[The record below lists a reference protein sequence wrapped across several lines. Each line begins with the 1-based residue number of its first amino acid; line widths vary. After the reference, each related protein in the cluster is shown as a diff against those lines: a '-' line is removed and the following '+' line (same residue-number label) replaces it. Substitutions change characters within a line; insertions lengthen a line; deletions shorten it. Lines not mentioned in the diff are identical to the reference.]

1 MKKKN
6 LFMALAA
13 LFVLAF
19 ASCNNE
25 PEITGPGIDDGGN
38 DKQPT
43 EGIFSWEF
51 STSFGEFTTQ
61 DVLGAESWMIDYQTA
76 KMTGYIN
83 ATKENRANEDWLIS
97 PEIKLEN
104 VTAAKLKMEY
114 VAQYFDNLSADIT
127 VWVSEN
133 YTEGAPSTAQWTEV
147 KPASALVE
155 GTDWNTFATTE
166 YSLTSY
172 VGKTI
177 RFAIKYVSTDTKAGT
192 IEVKSVAVEEG
203 EASGSGDVEEPEI
216 PTEVTGQGTKEN
228 PYTANDVIA
237 LNSTVIGP
245 FYVKGY
251 IVGQVKGMSM
261 NESSVETAAPF
272 STYDE
277 TVTYNTNILIASNPD
292 ETNMDLMVPV
302 QLPSGDLRTAL
313 NLPENGDMLKKEV
326 LLYGNLEKYFG
337 AAGVKSP
344 TYAVVDGTEYGSE
357 PVIVDPDEQIYAESF
372 AEGQGDFT
380 IVDVLLPAGAQHI
393 WYYNEQYKQMAASGY
408 VNGASQNAES
418 WLISPALDLS
428 AKTSAIF
435 TFEHAGKQFGAP
447 VTNLTIQVSTTYNGG
462 EINAADWTELAIPNH
477 LAGETNTFK
486 SAGDIDLSKYCG
498 NSNVRVAFKYT
509 STTSGSGN
517 WYVKNVVVRE

>member
-25 PEITGPGIDDGGN
+25 PEITGPGIDDGD
-38 DKQPT
+38 DKPQPT

-61 DVLGAESWMIDYQTA
+61 DVLGAESWMIDFETA
-76 KMTGYIN
+76 KMTGYVDDTN
-83 ATKENRANEDWLIS
+83 KANEDWLIS
-97 PEIKLEN
+97 PAITLGEIS
-104 VTAAKLKMEY
+104 AAKLKMEY
-114 VAQYFDNLSADIT
+114 IARYFASLDTDIT

-326 LLYGNLEKYFG
+326 LLYGNLEAYFRVP
-337 AAGVKSP
+337 GVKSP
-344 TYAVVDGTEYGSE
+344 TYAVVDGVEYGLDPGE
-357 PVIVDPDEQIYAESF
+357 PIVEPEATPATVAEFIAAPESDEVYYELTGTISAGQGTINTTYGNFDLVDETGSVYVYGLTATYIPAGGANDKSF
-372 AEGQGDFT
+372 ASLGLKEGDNIT
-380 IVDVLLPAGAQHI
+380 IR
-393 WYYNEQYKQMAASGY
+393 GY
-408 VNGASQNAES
+408 RGS
-418 WLISPALDLS
+418 
-428 AKTSAIF
+428 
-435 TFEHAGKQFGAP
+435 
-447 VTNLTIQVSTTYNGG
+447 YNGKIEVMG
-462 EINAADWTELAIPNH
+462 AY
-477 LAGETNTFK
+477 F
-486 SAGDIDLSKYCG
+486 
-498 NSNVRVAFKYT
+498 
-509 STTSGSGN
+509 
-517 WYVKNVVVRE
+517 VKKN

>member
-1 MKKKN
+1 MKKKS

-25 PEITGPGIDDGGN
+25 PEITGPGIDDGD
-38 DKQPT
+38 DKPQPT

-61 DVLGAESWMIDYQTA
+61 DVLGAESWMIDFKTA
-76 KMTGYIN
+76 KMTGYVDN
-83 ATKENRANEDWLIS
+83 TNKANEDWLIS
-97 PEIKLEN
+97 PAIKLEN
-104 VTAAKLKMEY
+104 VTTAKLKMEY
-114 VAQYFDNLSADIT
+114 IARYFANLASDIT
-127 VWVSEN
+127 VQVSEN
-133 YTEGAPSTAQWTEV
+133 YSEGAPSTAQWTEV
-147 KPASALVE
+147 KPASALVS
-155 GTDWNTFATTE
+155 GADWTNFSTTE
-166 YSLTSY
+166 YSLTPY

-177 RFAIKYVSTDTKAGT
+177 RFAIKYVSNDTKAGT
-192 IEVKSVAVEEG
+192 IEVKSVKVEEG
-203 EASGSGDVEEPEI
+203 EATGDGEPEI
-216 PTEVTGQGTKEN
+216 PTDVTGKGTKAE
-228 PYTANDVIA
+228 PYTANDVIV

-245 FYVKGY
+245 FFVKGY
-251 IVGQVKGMSM
+251 IVGQVNGMNM

-272 STYDE
+272 TPSE
-277 TVTYNTNILIASNPD
+277 GQTYNTNILIASNPD
-292 ETNMDLMVPV
+292 ETNIKMMVPV

-313 NLPENGDMLKKEV
+313 NLPENEGMLKKEI

-380 IVDVLLPAGAQHI
+380 IVDVLLPEGAQHI

-462 EINAADWTELAIPNH
+462 EINAADWTELTIPDH

-498 NSNVRVAFKYT
+498 NSNVRIAFKYT

-517 WYVKNVVVRE
+517 WYVKNVIVRE

>member
-61 DVLGAESWMIDYQTA
+61 DVLGAESWMIDFETA
-76 KMTGYIN
+76 KMTGFVDYTN
-83 ATKENRANEDWLIS
+83 KANEDWLIS
-97 PEIKLEN
+97 PAITLGEIS
-104 VTAAKLKMEY
+104 AAKLKMEY
-114 VAQYFDNLSADIT
+114 IARYFASLDTDIT

-147 KPASALVE
+147 KPASALVS
-155 GTDWNTFATTE
+155 GANWTTFSTTE
-166 YSLTSY
+166 YSLTPY

-251 IVGQVKGMSM
+251 IVGQVKGKSM
-261 NESSVETAAPF
+261 NESSVEIAAPF

-344 TYAVVDGTEYGSE
+344 TYAVVDGVEYGLN
-357 PVIVDPDEQIYAESF
+357 PDEPIVEPEATPATIAEFIAAPESEEVYYELTGTIS
-372 AEGQGDFT
+372 AGEGSINTTYGNFDL
-380 IVDVLLPAGAQHI
+380 VDETGSVYVYGLTATYIPAGGRNDKSYASLGL
-393 WYYNEQYKQMAASGY
+393 NEGDNITIRGY
-408 VNGASQNAES
+408 RGS
-418 WLISPALDLS
+418 
-428 AKTSAIF
+428 
-435 TFEHAGKQFGAP
+435 
-447 VTNLTIQVSTTYNGG
+447 YNGKVEVMG
-462 EINAADWTELAIPNH
+462 AY
-477 LAGETNTFK
+477 F
-486 SAGDIDLSKYCG
+486 
-498 NSNVRVAFKYT
+498 
-509 STTSGSGN
+509 
-517 WYVKNVVVRE
+517 VKKN

>member
-1 MKKKN
+1 MKKKS

-13 LFVLAF
+13 MFVLAF

-25 PEITGPGIDDGGN
+25 PEITGPGIDDGD
-38 DKQPT
+38 DKPQPT

-61 DVLGAESWMIDYQTA
+61 DVLGDESWMIDFKTA
-76 KMTGYIN
+76 KMTGYVDDTN
-83 ATKENRANEDWLIS
+83 KANEDWLIS
-97 PEIKLEN
+97 PAINLGEIS
-104 VTAAKLKMEY
+104 AAKLKMVY
-114 VAQYFDNLSADIT
+114 IARYFASLDTDIT

-147 KPASALVE
+147 KPASALVS
-155 GTDWNTFATTE
+155 GADWTTFSTTE
-166 YSLTSY
+166 YSLTPY

-326 LLYGNLEKYFG
+326 LLYGNLEAYFRVP
-337 AAGVKSP
+337 GVKSP
-344 TYAVVDGTEYGSE
+344 TYAVVDGVEYGLN
-357 PVIVDPDEQIYAESF
+357 PDEPIVEPEATPATIAEFIAAPESEEVYYELTGTIS
-372 AEGQGDFT
+372 AGEGSINTTYGNFDL
-380 IVDVLLPAGAQHI
+380 VDETGSVYVYGLTATYIPAGGQNDKSYASLGL
-393 WYYNEQYKQMAASGY
+393 NEGDNITIRGYRGSYKGKVEVM
-408 VNGASQNAES
+408 GAY
-418 WLISPALDLS
+418 
-428 AKTSAIF
+428 F
-435 TFEHAGKQFGAP
+435 
-447 VTNLTIQVSTTYNGG
+447 
-462 EINAADWTELAIPNH
+462 
-477 LAGETNTFK
+477 
-486 SAGDIDLSKYCG
+486 
-498 NSNVRVAFKYT
+498 
-509 STTSGSGN
+509 
-517 WYVKNVVVRE
+517 VKKN

>member
-61 DVLGAESWMIDYQTA
+61 DVLGDESWMIDFKTA

-97 PEIKLEN
+97 PAIKLEN

-114 VAQYFDNLSADIT
+114 VAQYFDNLSTDIT
-127 VWVSEN
+127 VQVSEN

-203 EASGSGDVEEPEI
+203 EAAGES
-216 PTEVTGQGTKEN
+216 TELTGKGTKEE
-228 PYTANDVIA
+228 PYTVSDVIS
-237 LNSTVIGP
+237 LNNSIVGP

-251 IVGQVKGMSM
+251 IVGQVVGQSLDSGS
-261 NESSVETAAPF
+261 EFVAPWTP
-272 STYDE
+272 STNQNTGE
-277 TVTYNTNILIASNPD
+277 LNTYNTNILIAVSID
-292 ETNMDLMVPV
+292 ETDVKNVVPV
-302 QLPSGDLRTAL
+302 QLPSGELRNAL
-313 NLPENGDMLKKEV
+313 NLPENGDMYQKEILV
-326 LLYGNLEKYFG
+326 YGNLEAYFRVP
-337 AAGVKSP
+337 GVKSP
-344 TYAVVDGTEYGSE
+344 TYAVVDGVEYGLN
-357 PVIVDPDEQIYAESF
+357 PDEPIVEPEATPVTIAEFIEASESEEVYYELTGTIS
-372 AEGQGDFT
+372 AGEGSINTTYGNFDL
-380 IVDVLLPAGAQHI
+380 VDETGSVYVYGLTATYIPAGGQNDKSYASLGL
-393 WYYNEQYKQMAASGY
+393 NEGDNITIRGY
-408 VNGASQNAES
+408 RGS
-418 WLISPALDLS
+418 
-428 AKTSAIF
+428 
-435 TFEHAGKQFGAP
+435 
-447 VTNLTIQVSTTYNGG
+447 YNGKVEVMG
-462 EINAADWTELAIPNH
+462 AY
-477 LAGETNTFK
+477 F
-486 SAGDIDLSKYCG
+486 
-498 NSNVRVAFKYT
+498 
-509 STTSGSGN
+509 
-517 WYVKNVVVRE
+517 VKKN

>member
-1 MKKKN
+1 MKKKS

-13 LFVLAF
+13 MFVLAF

-25 PEITGPGIDDGGN
+25 PEITGPGIDDGD
-38 DKQPT
+38 DKPQPT

-61 DVLGAESWMIDYQTA
+61 DVLGDESWMIDFKTA
-76 KMTGYIN
+76 KMTGYVDDTN
-83 ATKENRANEDWLIS
+83 KANEDWLIS
-97 PEIKLEN
+97 PAINLGEIS
-104 VTAAKLKMEY
+104 AAKLKMEY
-114 VAQYFDNLSADIT
+114 IARYFASLDTDIT

-147 KPASALVE
+147 KPASALVS
-155 GTDWNTFATTE
+155 GADWTTFSTTE
-166 YSLTSY
+166 YSLTPY

-344 TYAVVDGTEYGSE
+344 TYAVVDGVEYGLN
-357 PVIVDPDEQIYAESF
+357 PDEPIVEPEATPATIAEFIAAPESEEVYYELTGTIS
-372 AEGQGDFT
+372 AGEGSINTTYGNFDL
-380 IVDVLLPAGAQHI
+380 VDETGSVYVYGLTATYIPAGGQNDKSYASLGL
-393 WYYNEQYKQMAASGY
+393 NEGDNITIRGYRGSYKGKVEVM
-408 VNGASQNAES
+408 GAY
-418 WLISPALDLS
+418 
-428 AKTSAIF
+428 F
-435 TFEHAGKQFGAP
+435 
-447 VTNLTIQVSTTYNGG
+447 
-462 EINAADWTELAIPNH
+462 
-477 LAGETNTFK
+477 
-486 SAGDIDLSKYCG
+486 
-498 NSNVRVAFKYT
+498 
-509 STTSGSGN
+509 
-517 WYVKNVVVRE
+517 VKKN

>member
-25 PEITGPGIDDGGN
+25 PEITGPGIDDGD
-38 DKQPT
+38 DKPQPT
-43 EGIFSWEF
+43 EGLFSWEF

-61 DVLGAESWMIDYQTA
+61 DVLGDESWMIDFKTA
-76 KMTGYIN
+76 KMTGYVDDTN
-83 ATKENRANEDWLIS
+83 KANEDWLIS
-97 PEIKLEN
+97 PAINLGEIS
-104 VTAAKLKMEY
+104 AAKLKMEY
-114 VAQYFDNLSADIT
+114 IARYFASLDTDIT

-147 KPASALVE
+147 KPASALVS
-155 GTDWNTFATTE
+155 GADWTTFSTTE
-166 YSLTSY
+166 YSLTPY

-344 TYAVVDGTEYGSE
+344 TYAVVDGVEYGLN
-357 PVIVDPDEQIYAESF
+357 PDEPIVEPEATPATIAEFIAAPESEEVYYELTGTIS
-372 AEGQGDFT
+372 AGEGSINTTYGNFDL
-380 IVDVLLPAGAQHI
+380 VDETGSVYVYGLTATYIPAGGQNDKSYASLGL
-393 WYYNEQYKQMAASGY
+393 NEGDNITIRGYRGSYKGKVEVM
-408 VNGASQNAES
+408 GAY
-418 WLISPALDLS
+418 
-428 AKTSAIF
+428 F
-435 TFEHAGKQFGAP
+435 
-447 VTNLTIQVSTTYNGG
+447 
-462 EINAADWTELAIPNH
+462 
-477 LAGETNTFK
+477 
-486 SAGDIDLSKYCG
+486 
-498 NSNVRVAFKYT
+498 
-509 STTSGSGN
+509 
-517 WYVKNVVVRE
+517 VKKN

>member
-1 MKKKN
+1 MKKKS

-25 PEITGPGIDDGGN
+25 PEITGPGIDDGD
-38 DKQPT
+38 DKPQPT

-61 DVLGAESWMIDYQTA
+61 DVLGAESWIIDFKTA
-76 KMTGYIN
+76 KMTGYVDDTN
-83 ATKENRANEDWLIS
+83 KANEDWLIS
-97 PEIKLEN
+97 PAITLEN
-104 VTAAKLKMEY
+104 VTAAKLKMVY
-114 VAQYFDNLSADIT
+114 IARYFDNLASDIT
-127 VWVSEN
+127 VQVSEN

-155 GTDWNTFATTE
+155 GSDWSTFATTE
-166 YSLTSY
+166 YSLTPY

-302 QLPSGDLRTAL
+302 QLPSGELRSAL
-313 NLPENGDMLKKEV
+313 NLPENESMHKKEV
-326 LLYGNLEKYFG
+326 LLYGNLENYFR
-337 AAGVKSP
+337 APGVKSP
-344 TYAVVDGTEYGSE
+344 TYAVVDGTEYGLN
-357 PVIVDPDEQIYAESF
+357 PDEPIVEPEATPATVAEFIAAPESDEVYYELTGTIS
-372 AEGQGDFT
+372 AGQGT
-380 IVDVLLPAGAQHI
+380 INTTYGNFDLVDETGSVYVYGLTATYIPAGGQNDKSYASLGL
-393 WYYNEQYKQMAASGY
+393 NEGDNITIRGY
-408 VNGASQNAES
+408 RGS
-418 WLISPALDLS
+418 
-428 AKTSAIF
+428 
-435 TFEHAGKQFGAP
+435 
-447 VTNLTIQVSTTYNGG
+447 YNGKVEVMG
-462 EINAADWTELAIPNH
+462 AY
-477 LAGETNTFK
+477 F
-486 SAGDIDLSKYCG
+486 
-498 NSNVRVAFKYT
+498 
-509 STTSGSGN
+509 
-517 WYVKNVVVRE
+517 VKKN

>member
-38 DKQPT
+38 DSVP
-43 EGIFSWEF
+43 EVVGPE
-51 STSFGEFTTQ
+51 
-61 DVLGAESWMIDYQTA
+61 
-76 KMTGYIN
+76 
-83 ATKENRANEDWLIS
+83 AT
-97 PEIKLEN
+97 P
-104 VTAAKLKMEY
+104 
-114 VAQYFDNLSADIT
+114 IT
-127 VWVSEN
+127 VAEFIAAQESKDVYYELTGVIGGTIQETYGNFDLTDETGTVYVYGLTATYQANGKNDQSYSSLGLKAGDNITIRGYRGSYNGKVEVM
-133 YTEGAPSTAQWTEV
+133 GAFFV
-147 KPASALVE
+147 KKNSSGT
-155 GTDWNTFATTE
+155 GTD
-166 YSLTSY
+166 
-172 VGKTI
+172 G
-177 RFAIKYVSTDTKAGT
+177 
-192 IEVKSVAVEEG
+192 
-203 EASGSGDVEEPEI
+203 GDVEPGDVLTVEKLMSMTVPDKE
-216 PTEVTGQGTKEN
+216 QGTDKYWIE
-228 PYTANDVIA
+228 A
-237 LNSTVIGP
+237 
-245 FYVKGY
+245 Y
-251 IVGQVKGMSM
+251 IVGSYNFNADPKFQIGTEQAVNSSLLLADDPENTDTYKVASVKL
-261 NESSVETAAPF
+261 SVGIF
-272 STYDE
+272 RD
-277 TVTYNTNILIASNPD
+277 
-292 ETNMDLMVPV
+292 
-302 QLPSGDLRTAL
+302 AL
-313 NLPENGDMLKKEV
+313 NLLDNPENYKKKV
-326 LLYGNLEKYFG
+326 KLYGVVEKYCG
-337 AAGVKSP
+337 INGVVNIEKA
-344 TYAVVDGTEYGSE
+344 YLEGVEVVE
-357 PVIVDPDEQIYAESF
+357 PVLDGFYTESF

-380 IVDVLLPAGAQHI
+380 IVDVLLPADAQHI

-435 TFEHAGKQFGAP
+435 TFEHAGKQLGAP